1 MSPPDLVSF
10 LLQSAEQIFQVRTGR
25 EQAVND
31 GFQLCLVTGAISN
44 RLMLNE
50 ALALLLS
57 GNDDGQAMLLA
68 EPVRGAANLIVAALV
83 GMVMLVI
90 RKTDGIPNH
99 MIMDMPTV
107 NVGGQDEFVFPT
119 QNLLCQLQPN
129 LMGLLRRYLS
139 RSNCLDQMAA
149 QILALVDGVPSGP
162 GKFNVGGFCG
172 AAIGGNQQATVR
184 LGWIADVVNGSL

>member
-1 MSPPDLVSF
+1 MSQPRALVVLDDGDPLNAAVPRLGPLRGTGAARNPGSERFFRVINTQGFQSGKPFLVGGPTGNVFSPPDFVPF

-44 RLMLNE
+44 RLMLNI
-50 ALALLLS
+50 ALGLLLF
-57 GNDDGQAMLLA
+57 GNDDGQTMLLS

-107 NVGGQDEFVFPT
+107 NV
-119 QNLLCQLQPN
+119 C
-129 LMGLLRRYLS
+129 RR
-139 RSNCLDQMAA
+139 
-149 QILALVDGVPSGP
+149 
-162 GKFNVGGFCG
+162 
-172 AAIGGNQQATVR
+172 
-184 LGWIADVVNGSL
+184 